1 MLSKI
6 GSLLQKMKIKVKTVK
21 AGRDGIVFRWTDLA
35 GRTRQRRYEGR
46 KTRNRIEDARR
57 EIEDELNAV
66 GVDLKWSQFLEHV
79 RTLYYHGLGK
89 RAIDKAETMLRRFQ
103 KIHGDFW
110 CSRLHKTHLL
120 DVERQMVTDD
130 LASAT
135 IASNMAT
142 IWAIVNWGID
152 QDMLPAIKRPRRRKR
167 KADKAESVSGGRS
180 LTGEEIDRMVA
191 AIRANVE
198 LDGKPLLKAN
208 EDPESFVRAIYAARF
223 MGLRID
229 DCHRLSF
236 NNGPGRHVAY
246 IDETVPVIAFCS
258 DQKNGLEE
266 DVPLTPQAVDWLRT
280 VPKDLEWIARA
291 RGTRGWHKTPHRL
304 CRVIAGAGKAAR
316 IVTKRTSRRIKY
328 ASAHDLRR
336 TFAVEMLA
344 RLSVKEVQK
353 LTRHADCQILLR
365 YYADVQQDT
374 LSKKMADVGG
384 FSVGMCKSQV
394 ST

>member
-1 MLSKI
+1 
-6 GSLLQKMKIKVKTVK
+6 MKIKVKTVK

-35 GRTRQRRYEGR
+35 GRTRQRRYQGR

-57 EIEDELNAV
+57 EIEDQLNAV
-66 GVDLKWSQFLEHV
+66 GVDLKWSQFLEQV
-79 RTLYYHGLGK
+79 RTLYYYGLGR
-89 RAIDKAETMLRRFQ
+89 RAIDKAETMLSRFQ
-103 KIHGDFW
+103 AIHGDFW

-120 DVERQMVTDD
+120 EVERQMVLSD

-152 QDMLPAIKRPRRRKR
+152 QDMLPPIKRPRKRKR

-180 LTGEEIDRMVA
+180 LTGEEIDRMVD
-191 AIRANVE
+191 AIRNNAE
-198 LDGKPLLKAN
+198 LDGKPLLKAG
-208 EDPESFVRAIYAARF
+208 EDAESFVRSIYAARL
-223 MGLRID
+223 MGLRVD

-236 NNGPGRHVAY
+236 NNGLGRHVAY
-246 IDETVPVIAFCS
+246 IDESAPVIAFCS

-266 DVPLTPQAVDWLRT
+266 DVPLTPQAVEWLRT
-280 VPKDLEWIARA
+280 VPSGLEWIARA
-291 RGTRGWHKTPHRL
+291 RGSRGWHKTTHRL
-304 CRVIAGAGKAAR
+304 CRVIAGAGRAAR
-316 IVTKRTSRRIKY
+316 IVTKRNSRRTKY

-336 TFAVEMLA
+336 TFAVEMLG

-374 LSKKMADVGG
+374 LSKKMAEVGG
-384 FSVGMCKSQV
+384 FSVGMCNSQV

>member
-1 MLSKI
+1 
-6 GSLLQKMKIKVKTVK
+6 MKLAVRTVKTD
-21 AGRDGIVFRWTDLA
+21 RDGIVFRWTTFD
-35 GRTRQRRYEGR
+35 GKRKQRRFRGKRTR
-46 KTRNRIEDARR
+46 NAIEDARR

-66 GVDLKWSQFLEHV
+66 GVDVKWSQFLEQV
-79 RTLYYHGLGK
+79 RTLYYHGLGR
-89 RAIDKAETMLRRFQ
+89 RAIDKAETMLSRFQ
-103 KIHGDFW
+103 AIHGDFW

-120 DVERQMVTDD
+120 EVERQMVLAD

-152 QDMLPAIKRPRRRKR
+152 QDMLPPIKRPRKRKR

-191 AIRANVE
+191 AIRANAE
-198 LDGKPLLKAN
+198 LDGKSLLKAG
-208 EDPESFVRAIYAARF
+208 EDPESFVRAIYAARLI
-223 MGLRID
+223 GLRVD

-236 NNGPGRHVAY
+236 CEGIGRHVAY
-246 IDETVPVIAFCS
+246 IDESTPVIAFCS
-258 DQKNGLEE
+258 NQKNGLDE

-280 VPKDLEWIARA
+280 LPKDLEWIARA
-291 RGTRGWHKTPHRL
+291 KGTRGWHKTPHRL

-336 TFAVEMLA
+336 TFAVEMLGK
-344 RLSVKEVQK
+344 LSVKEVQK

-374 LSKKMADVGG
+374 LIKKMADSGG
-384 FSVGMCKSQV
+384 YSVGMCNSQV
-394 ST
+394 STYRV